1 MKIDDLNKCFDAVAP
16 SESCKERML
25 YNVLSSKNTVKT
37 GFLTLKRCSAVLAAF
52 VFIAG
57 ISYGYTKL
65 NNLGVN
71 KIIANVT
78 EDTDNNDNN
87 ENNGIVENK
96 TSVNTDNENIGD
108 AVNSSEKSS
117 ESISNSDKASSVRG
131 SNSKEKA
138 AAPSKKEE
146 SNTEK
151 SKQEPKTEGD
161 KSLDKNIIVA
171 QADVVENGY
180 PMIARSMPQEDNA
193 ASGGGAQ
200 AQSSEIDN
208 EVSVASAA
216 DFGVDLEEEEDK
228 EDEKE
233 EEDEEKDEITAEEE
247 TQTAE

>member
-37 GFLTLKRCSAVLAAF
+37 GFLTLKRCSAVLAAV

-71 KIIANVT
+71 KIVANVT
-78 EDTDNNDNN
+78 EDTDNS
-87 ENNGIVENK
+87 ENNGAAENK
-96 TSVNTDNENIGD
+96 TSVNTANENIGD

-117 ESISNSDKASSVRG
+117 ESINNSDKASSVRG
-131 SNSKEKA
+131 SNSEERA
-138 AAPSKKEE
+138 IAPSKKAE

-161 KSLDKNIIVA
+161 KSLEKNIIVA
-171 QADVVENGY
+171 QADVIENGS

-193 ASGGGAQ
+193 ASGGGGAQ
-200 AQSSEIDN
+200 AKSSEVEN
-208 EVSVASAA
+208 EISVASAA
-216 DFGVDLEEEEDK
+216 DFDVDLEEEEDK

-233 EEDEEKDEITAEEE
+233 EEDEEKDEITSEEE
-247 TQTAE
+247 AQTAE